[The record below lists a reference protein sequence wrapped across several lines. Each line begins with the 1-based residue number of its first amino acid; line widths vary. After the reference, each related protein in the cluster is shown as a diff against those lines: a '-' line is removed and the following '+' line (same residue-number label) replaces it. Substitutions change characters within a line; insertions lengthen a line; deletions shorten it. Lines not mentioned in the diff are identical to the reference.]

1 MYPSSNTQSADP
13 ISQITDEAGR
23 VTLQDGVKVAKTDA
37 VAADIDAE
45 IEEMMRE
52 NGIME
57 FSVLP
62 ADDPRRKVHRWRDAT
77 CIDNRGAIIQF
88 TSHNCPDQ
96 ATVIGTMRAPAMDAI
111 YLLNW
116 LEENEEAIKQRAI
129 NALMAHLKRCQS
141 SLGLGEKLSQEDYSF
156 SMMVQMGPT
165 SKVHPT
171 SRDEASLSILDYPHM
186 VKYFPTSYDVNDDCE
201 RNVIINAYV
210 HLLDPARR
218 RVVAIRKMH
227 EERVKQQQQP
237 TQSQP
242 QHATTPPRDSPRR
255 PQHQPGPKPAKPAPY
270 KYAGPYANSQSGGKI
285 RKRGNR
291 GRERQEPATAVG
303 DLRRQLDETQRQL
316 QQAQATNNSANF
328 PNMKGGQPMK
338 WSKTGEIPLTQ
349 PPQQRY

>member
-23 VTLQDGVKVAKTDA
+23 VTLQDGAKAAKTDV

-57 FSVLP
+57 YSVLP
-62 ADDPRRKVHRWRDAT
+62 ADDPRRQTHQWRDAT
-77 CIDNRGAIIQF
+77 SVENRGAIIQF

-96 ATVIGTMRAPAMDAI
+96 ATVIGMMRAPAMDVI

-116 LEENEEAIKQRAI
+116 LNDNEAAIKQRAI
-129 NALMAHLKRCQS
+129 NALMAHLRRCQS
-141 SLGLGEKLSQEDYSF
+141 TLGLGEKLSQEDYSF
-156 SMMVQMGPT
+156 SMMVQMGSAAET
-165 SKVHPT
+165 HPT
-171 SRDEASLSILDYPHM
+171 SRNEACLGILDYPHL

-201 RNVIINAYV
+201 RNVMINAYV

-218 RVVAIRKMH
+218 RIVAIRKMH
-227 EERVKQQQQP
+227 EEKVKQQQLP
-237 TQSQP
+237 TQSRSCD
-242 QHATTPPRDSPRR
+242 ATTPPRDSPRR
-255 PQHQPGPKPAKPAPY
+255 PQHQPGSKPAKPAPY

-349 PPQQRY
+349 PPRQRY

>member
-23 VTLQDGVKVAKTDA
+23 VTLQDGAKAAKTDA
-37 VAADIDAE
+37 AAADIDAE

-62 ADDPRRKVHRWRDAT
+62 ADDPRRQTHQWRDAT
-77 CIDNRGAIIQF
+77 SVENRGAIIQF

-96 ATVIGTMRAPAMDAI
+96 ATVIGMMRAPAMDVI

-116 LEENEEAIKQRAI
+116 LNDNEAAIKQRAI
-129 NALMAHLKRCQS
+129 SALMAHLRRCQS
-141 SLGLGEKLSQEDYSF
+141 TLGLGEKLSQEDYSF
-156 SMMVQMGPT
+156 SMMVQMGSAAET
-165 SKVHPT
+165 HPT
-171 SRDEASLSILDYPHM
+171 ARNEACLGILDYPHL

-201 RNVIINAYV
+201 RNVMINAYV

-227 EERVKQQQQP
+227 EEVRQQQKS
-237 TQSQP
+237 TSQP
-242 QHATTPPRDSPRR
+242 RDATTPPRDSPKR
-255 PQHQPGPKPAKPAPY
+255 PQHQSGSKPAKPAPY
-270 KYAGPYANSQSGGKI
+270 KYAGPYANGQSGGKI
-285 RKRGNR
+285 RKRANR

-349 PPQQRY
+349 PPRQRY

>member
-23 VTLQDGVKVAKTDA
+23 VTLQDGAKAAKTDA

-62 ADDPRRKVHRWRDAT
+62 ADDPRRQTHQWRDAT
-77 CIDNRGAIIQF
+77 SVENRGAIIQF

-96 ATVIGTMRAPAMDAI
+96 ATVIGMMRAPAMDVI

-116 LEENEEAIKQRAI
+116 LNDNEEAIKQRAI
-129 NALMAHLKRCQS
+129 SALMAHLRRCQS
-141 SLGLGEKLSQEDYSF
+141 TLGLGEKLSQEDYSF
-156 SMMVQMGPT
+156 SMMVQMGSAAET
-165 SKVHPT
+165 HPT
-171 SRDEASLSILDYPHM
+171 SRNEACLGILDYPHL

-201 RNVIINAYV
+201 RNVMINAYV

-227 EERVKQQQQP
+227 EEKVRQQQS

-242 QHATTPPRDSPRR
+242 RDATTPPRDSPKR
-255 PQHQPGPKPAKPAPY
+255 PQHQPGSKPAKPAPY

-291 GRERQEPATAVG
+291 GHQEPATAVD
-303 DLRRQLDETQRQL
+303 DLRRQLDKTQRQL
-316 QQAQATNNSANF
+316 QQAQATNNTANF

-349 PPQQRY
+349 PPRQRY

>member
-1 MYPSSNTQSADP
+1 MYPSSSVQSANP
-13 ISQITDEAGR
+13 IGQITDAAGQ
-23 VTLQDGVKVAKTDA
+23 VTLEEGEKTAKANAT
-37 VAADIDAE
+37 ADIDAE

-77 CIDNRGAIIQF
+77 CINNRGAIIQF

-156 SMMVQMGPT
+156 SMMVQMGPA
-165 SKVHPT
+165 SKIHPT
-171 SRDEASLSILDYPHM
+171 SQDEASLSILDYPHM
-186 VKYFPTSYDVNDDCE
+186 VKYFPTSYDAADDCE
-201 RNVIINAYV
+201 QNMIINAYI
-210 HLLDPARR
+210 HLLDPARQ
-218 RVVAIRKMH
+218 RVVALRKMH
-227 EERVKQQQQP
+227 EEKVRQQQQP
-237 TQSQP
+237 TQSQL
-242 QHATTPPRDSPRR
+242 QQTTPPRNSP
-255 PQHQPGPKPAKPAPY
+255 PKQQPHHPGPKPAPY
-270 KYAGPYANSQSGGKI
+270 QYAGPYTHGQSGGKI
-285 RKRGNR
+285 RKRR
-291 GRERQEPATAVG
+291 GRGGERQEPATAVD
-303 DLRRQLDETQRQL
+303 DLRRHLDETQRQL
-316 QQAQATNNSANF
+316 QHAQAANNMANF
-328 PNMKGGQPMK
+328 PNMKGGQPLK

-349 PPQQRY
+349 PPPQWY

>member
-23 VTLQDGVKVAKTDA
+23 VTLQDGAKAAKTDA

-62 ADDPRRKVHRWRDAT
+62 ADDPRRQTHQWRDAT
-77 CIDNRGAIIQF
+77 SVENRGAIIQF

-96 ATVIGTMRAPAMDAI
+96 ATVIGMMRAPAMDVI

-116 LEENEEAIKQRAI
+116 LNENEEAIKQRAI
-129 NALMAHLKRCQS
+129 NALMAHLRRCQS
-141 SLGLGEKLSQEDYSF
+141 TLGLGEKLSQEDYSF
-156 SMMVQMGPT
+156 SMMVQMGSAAET
-165 SKVHPT
+165 HPT
-171 SRDEASLSILDYPHM
+171 ARNEACLGILDYPHL

-201 RNVIINAYV
+201 RNVMINAYV

-227 EERVKQQQQP
+227 EETRQQQKS

-242 QHATTPPRDSPRR
+242 RDATTPPRDSPKR
-255 PQHQPGPKPAKPAPY
+255 PQHQSGSKPAKPAPY

-291 GRERQEPATAVG
+291 GREHQEPATTVD
-303 DLRRQLDETQRQL
+303 DLRRQLDKTQRQL

-349 PPQQRY
+349 PPRQRY

>member
-1 MYPSSNTQSADP
+1 MYPSSSAQSADP
-13 ISQITDEAGR
+13 ISQITDAAGR
-23 VTLQDGVKVAKTDA
+23 VALQDGEKAAKTDA

-77 CIDNRGAIIQF
+77 CIENRGAIIQF

-156 SMMVQMGPT
+156 SMMVQMGPAT
-165 SKVHPT
+165 KIHPT

-186 VKYFPTSYDVNDDCE
+186 IKYFPTSYNATDDCE

-218 RVVAIRKMH
+218 RVVALRKMH
-227 EERVKQQQQP
+227 EEKVRQQQQP

-242 QHATTPPRDSPRR
+242 QPATTPPRNSPRQ

-285 RKRGNR
+285 RKRR
-291 GRERQEPATAVG
+291 GRGGERQEPATAVD
-303 DLRRQLDETQRQL
+303 DLR
-316 QQAQATNNSANF
+316 
-328 PNMKGGQPMK
+328 
-338 WSKTGEIPLTQ
+338 
-349 PPQQRY
+349 

>member
-23 VTLQDGVKVAKTDA
+23 VTLQDGAKAAKTDA

-62 ADDPRRKVHRWRDAT
+62 ADDPRRQTHQWRDAT
-77 CIDNRGAIIQF
+77 SVENRGAIIQF

-96 ATVIGTMRAPAMDAI
+96 ATVIGMMRAPAMDVI

-116 LEENEEAIKQRAI
+116 LNDNEEAIKQRAI
-129 NALMAHLKRCQS
+129 NALMAHLRRCQS
-141 SLGLGEKLSQEDYSF
+141 TLGLGEKLSQEDYSF
-156 SMMVQMGPT
+156 SMMVQMGSAAET
-165 SKVHPT
+165 HPT
-171 SRDEASLSILDYPHM
+171 SRNEACLGILDYPHL

-201 RNVIINAYV
+201 RNVMINAYV

-227 EERVKQQQQP
+227 EEKVRQQQQS

-242 QHATTPPRDSPRR
+242 HDATTQPRDSPKR
-255 PQHQPGPKPAKPAPY
+255 PQHQPGSKPAKPTPY

-291 GRERQEPATAVG
+291 GREHQEPATAVD
-303 DLRRQLDETQRQL
+303 DLRRQLDKTQRQL
-316 QQAQATNNSANF
+316 QQAQATNNTSNF

-349 PPQQRY
+349 PPRQRY

>member
-1 MYPSSNTQSADP
+1 
-13 ISQITDEAGR
+13 
-23 VTLQDGVKVAKTDA
+23 
-37 VAADIDAE
+37 
-45 IEEMMRE
+45 MRE

-62 ADDPRRKVHRWRDAT
+62 ADDPRRQTHQWRDAT
-77 CIDNRGAIIQF
+77 SVENRGAIIQF

-96 ATVIGTMRAPAMDAI
+96 ATVIGMMRAPAMDVI

-116 LEENEEAIKQRAI
+116 LNDNEAAIKQRAI
-129 NALMAHLKRCQS
+129 SALMAHLRRCQS
-141 SLGLGEKLSQEDYSF
+141 TLGLGEKLSQEDYSF
-156 SMMVQMGPT
+156 SMMVQMGSAAET
-165 SKVHPT
+165 HPT
-171 SRDEASLSILDYPHM
+171 ARNEACLGILDYPHL
-186 VKYFPTSYDVNDDCE
+186 VKYYPTSYDVNDDCE
-201 RNVIINAYV
+201 RNVMINAYE

-227 EERVKQQQQP
+227 EETRQQQKS
-237 TQSQP
+237 TSQP
-242 QHATTPPRDSPRR
+242 RDATTPPRDSPKR
-255 PQHQPGPKPAKPAPY
+255 PQHQQGSKPAKPAPY

-285 RKRGNR
+285 RKRANR

-349 PPQQRY
+349 PPRQRY

>member
-23 VTLQDGVKVAKTDA
+23 VTLQDGAKAAKTDA
-37 VAADIDAE
+37 AAADIDAE

-62 ADDPRRKVHRWRDAT
+62 ADDPRRETHQWRDST
-77 CIDNRGAIIQF
+77 SVENRGAIIQF

-96 ATVIGTMRAPAMDAI
+96 ATVIGMMRAPAMDVI

-116 LEENEEAIKQRAI
+116 LNQNEEAIKQRAI

-141 SLGLGEKLSQEDYSF
+141 TLGLGEKLSQEDYSF
-156 SMMVQMGPT
+156 SMMVQMGLAAET
-165 SKVHPT
+165 HPT
-171 SRDEASLSILDYPHM
+171 SRNEACLGILDYPHL

-201 RNVIINAYV
+201 RNVMINAYV

-227 EERVKQQQQP
+227 EEKIRQQQQP
-237 TQSQP
+237 TQP
-242 QHATTPPRDSPRR
+242 QSRDATTPPRDSPRR
-255 PQHQPGPKPAKPAPY
+255 PQHQPGSKPAKPTPY

-291 GRERQEPATAVG
+291 GREHQEPATAVD
-303 DLRRQLDETQRQL
+303 DLRRQLDKTQRQL
-316 QQAQATNNSANF
+316 QQAQATNNTANF

-349 PPQQRY
+349 PPRQRY